1 MPLVTSGVEY
11 GHLRQLAM
19 QRVKD
24 LGTAFGVTIV
34 VLLWKLCF
42 GTCLGHICKV
52 LTKEQGSAAAM

>member
-24 LGTAFGVTIV
+24 LGAAFARITA
-34 VLLWKLCF
+34 VLFL
-42 GTCLGHICKV
+42 
-52 LTKEQGSAAAM
+52 ENS